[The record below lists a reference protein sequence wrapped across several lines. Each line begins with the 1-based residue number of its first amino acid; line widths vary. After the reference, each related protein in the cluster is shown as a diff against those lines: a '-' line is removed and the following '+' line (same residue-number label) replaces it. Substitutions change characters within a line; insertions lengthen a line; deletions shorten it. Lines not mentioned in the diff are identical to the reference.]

1 MSKYHEDDQYNKYVS
16 TKDEDTLTLEQLN
29 NKKELILFKLREYS
43 DILFNLN
50 VLIYQKVDSERP
62 LIDVSGLPI
71 II

>member
-1 MSKYHEDDQYNKYVS
+1 MSKYQEDDQYNKYVS
-16 TKDEDTLTLEQLN
+16 TKEEDTLTLEQLN

-62 LIDVSGLPI
+62 LIDVSGLPVI
-71 II
+71 I

>member
-1 MSKYHEDDQYNKYVS
+1 MSKYQEDDQYNKYVS
-16 TKDEDTLTLEQLN
+16 TQEEDTLTLEQLN

-62 LIDVSGLPI
+62 LIDVSGLPVI
-71 II
+71 I

>member
-1 MSKYHEDDQYNKYVS
+1 MSKYQEDDQYNKYVS

-62 LIDVSGLPI
+62 LIDVSGLPVI
-71 II
+71 I

>member
-1 MSKYHEDDQYNKYVS
+1 MSKYHEDEQFKNYVS
-16 TKDEDTLTLEQLN
+16 KDEDTFTLEQLN
-29 NKKELILFKLREYS
+29 DKKELILFKLREYS

-50 VLIYQKVDSERP
+50 VLIYKKVEDQRP

>member
-1 MSKYHEDDQYNKYVS
+1 MSKYQEDDQYNKYVS
-16 TKDEDTLTLEQLN
+16 TQEEDTLTLEQLN